1 MKFKL
6 EDLKNKKDRCIEKLA
21 IEIIEDNAFKIGID
35 ENDIKKLAIIKAD
48 HIINDFLSDKLK
60 SNPIKNFDTHNF
72 GLTYCEN
79 NNINLVELEYRYGSV
94 IWGGVKTHTFNNI

>member
-21 IEIIEDNAFKIGID
+21 SEILEDNVFKAGID
-35 ENDIKKLAIIKAD
+35 ENDIKKLALFKAGQ
-48 HIINDFLSDKLK
+48 IINDFLSDKLK

-72 GLTYCEN
+72 GLTYCEKN
-79 NNINLVELEYRYGSV
+79 DINIVELEYRYGSV
-94 IWGGVKTHTFNNI
+94 IWAGDKLYTYNNI